1 MARVLPLPQH
11 GYRPLRAHRPLVVV
25 AEPVD
30 GSALGTLVTN
40 ARHGTFPSVA
50 VRAPGFG
57 HRRLDNLQDIA
68 SLTGAQVIT
77 KDGGMK
83 LERDHE

>member
-1 MARVLPLPQH
+1 MSRVLPLPQH
-11 GYRPLRAHRPLVVV
+11 GYCPLRAHRPLVVV

-40 ARHGTFPSVA
+40 ARHGTFHSVA

-57 HRRLDNLQDIA
+57 HRRLDNLQDTA
-68 SLTGAQVIT
+68 SLTPAQVIT
-77 KDGGMK
+77 KDGEEARK
-83 LERDHE
+83 YAE